1 MDRPITLLEV
11 LFARQVWQLAVLP
24 DTPSLD
30 VARADV
36 AVRPLDFL
44 TVAQA
49 KNQCEALWG
58 AYLSWRSEMQKR
70 PTGVPPPSWRSKYGY
85 ADLDERVM
93 RDFVGQ
99 VRHRTMTDLRR
110 YGPVTVDSL
119 RARFGERIG
128 VPPDEVTVDVLPL
141 DRRLHMQITPSYVLT
156 DLGTWI

>member
-1 MDRPITLLEV
+1 MDCPQTLLEV
-11 LFARQVWQLAVLP
+11 LFARQVWQLALLP
-24 DTPSLD
+24 DIPLLD
-30 VARADV
+30 VAPADL
-36 AVRPLDFL
+36 AARQLDTL
-44 TVAQA
+44 TAAEA
-49 KNQCEALWG
+49 KNQCEGLWG
-58 AYLSWRSEMQKR
+58 SYLSWRSEMQKP
-70 PTGVPPPSWRSKYGY
+70 PTGPPPPSWSEYGY

-141 DRRLHMQITPSYVLT
+141 DRRLHLQVTPYYVLT